1 MDTPD
6 PSIESEARLREV
18 GFPVFELRPQPSLTR
33 APITGFTESSGPAGR
48 DELTVAFTYTLWKY
62 PDDHSDPRN
71 EVELDERT
79 RRAIEEEPPWGRP
92 AWLVEQAQIF
102 RYPMLSEAVR
112 TAWHASPDPE
122 RASLPQQLI
131 DHTNHVLRNSFRE
144 ELGLPAGPSTSTDWK
159 VKAVAVTLR
168 EVGRRAGVSHNAPYK
183 HFADKEDLLAALAAR
198 ELRHLQSQLQ
208 EDLDAGGVPGEA
220 LARSAV
226 TQTVRAV
233 EFPERYR
240 LIYGRWNSS
249 EGLDR
254 VALESSELMTSTVR
268 DAQRAGSIT
277 AGDPERI
284 AALIRAASRRAAELE
299 SAGHLA
305 ADGKRKASAVDLVQ
319 DLLGLLAPDAR

>member
-1 MDTPD
+1 MEYGGVVPMDAPD

-48 DELTVAFTYTLWKY
+48 DELAVAFTYTLWKY

-92 AWLVEQAQIF
+92 AWLIEQAQIF

-159 VKAVAVTLR
+159 VKAVAV
-168 EVGRRAGVSHNAPYK
+168 
-183 HFADKEDLLAALAAR
+183 AD
-198 ELRHLQSQLQ
+198 
-208 EDLDAGGVPGEA
+208 
-220 LARSAV
+220 
-226 TQTVRAV
+226 
-233 EFPERYR
+233 
-240 LIYGRWNSS
+240 
-249 EGLDR
+249 
-254 VALESSELMTSTVR
+254 STVNVDGDLRPAVQVDTDPFVYSVGFRVDEHVVCTVVLPR
-268 DAQRAGSIT
+268 DSLPFL
-277 AGDPERI
+277 DL
-284 AALIRAASRRAAELE
+284 ALTSFE
-299 SAGHLA
+299 
-305 ADGKRKASAVDLVQ
+305 
-319 DLLGLLAPDAR
+319 